1 MGEAIDVNKEQSPFV
16 HPPCSL
22 MFSYFQYWKA
32 RKRSAAMERRKGVAR
47 DTHRNNLLRT
57 LRVDVN
63 LEVLDA
69 KKHKDLDEAMAITD
83 VDPGFFK
90 AFSNRVV
97 KEKFSVQE
105 YVDDLREIFKTR
117 LLAGQ
122 ETDDCIRIEQQ
133 FVEEQKRLDKIKAR
147 YNRYVSGFEDFLS
160 KDHEA
165 SMDILVRAEKESKL
179 TRELTN
185 TRNQLFREFGQVRLD
200 VYLWEENWRTVK
212 MCQRFLYQVAPVSWR
227 QEHDWIHRSDSGET
241 IISASTDNLFGRY
254 RMADEVASLDTLIEL
269 FEEDIE
275 SARPTEIYFEDPSDL
290 IRVFRAI
297 ETQNLNALI
306 HVESLAEPMS
316 HMMMTIESAEEQ
328 IKTEVEEIKN
338 AIHDLQIAIYKLESR
353 AEDLKSHANKLL
365 GGAFREAVCAEEV
378 LRFQVFIE
386 DTFESCIGPNDANLD
401 SFSMMKW
408 IEKTHEDLNLEL
420 DTLRPEVVKACE
432 KEGFRQEL
440 RAMRETEAAARKEDT
455 LISARG
461 DFTLKIRISVKSE
474 DCPML
479 RVRYKLAE
487 FEGNWN
493 FRGIEFE
500 LMHRLLASLKRVMEP
515 PVIKHRPLT
524 RRSEPATQ
532 RVKPTPP
539 PPVPTEEEWQYLTFF
554 TNYCK
559 QEDFTAYR
567 TEFPDDFDLTFQPKQ
582 LQEAD
587 QESGDSAESSVKDDA
602 TES

>member
-1 MGEAIDVNKEQSPFV
+1 MTDAQRSSKSTRIGRRKRQRSAKHPADFFRTQYYFTKGHEHMGEAIDVNKEQSPFV

-57 LRVDVN
+57 LRV
-63 LEVLDA
+63 LLDA

-440 RAMRETEAAARKEDT
+440 RAMRETEAAARK
-455 LISARG
+455 
-461 DFTLKIRISVKSE
+461 
-474 DCPML
+474 
-479 RVRYKLAE
+479 
-487 FEGNWN
+487 
-493 FRGIEFE
+493 FE